1 MSQNTCAEE
10 MLTIAARRS
19 GLAVI
24 HFNNNPN
31 NDHQIPL
38 NTALLIPD
46 ELIVSKDRV
55 MFKKLIDGLDKNQ
68 SYILRTGTNSG
79 AGHWSLLQ
87 FLPNQGW
94 QLYSTSTNNRMLT
107 TQDNTLIE
115 DGVYSLLGNPKGT
128 AKWGAEMDEYAIHI
142 WAATPRRVIDCTN
155 FVCGFRSSP
164 SPDAY
169 ECEDAGT
176 QLMEACG
183 GHFVKDHPYVNITRP
198 FAAPPAFTMEKF
210 SDDLD
215 MAFFILQQPDGAAFA
230 LTMIEESLKS
240 LANRADGEAVI
251 RGRIGPQ
258 FEAANDDKT
267 ILNAL
272 DSIKRMC
279 QLPITAQAPI
289 SKETTLEE
297 LDSLLDELFHPD
309 NRHQSKT
316 VSEIVIACL
325 MNMREPR
332 EGAELILKRIEPYIG
347 AAEAEHAEY
356 KATLEEIQEM
366 VQSINSFRP
375 R

>member
-10 MLTIAARRS
+10 MLTIAARTS

-38 NTALLIPD
+38 NAALLIPD
-46 ELIVSKDRV
+46 ELFVSKDRV

-68 SYILRTGTNSG
+68 SYILWTGKNSG

-94 QLYSTSTNNRMLT
+94 QLYSTSTNNSMLT
-107 TQDNTLIE
+107 TQDNTLKE
-115 DGVYSLLGNPKGT
+115 DGVYSLLGNPNGT

-155 FVCGFRSSP
+155 FVCGFRSLS

-169 ECEDAGT
+169 ECEDAGRK
-176 QLMEACG
+176 LMEDCG
-183 GHFVKDHPYVNITRP
+183 GHFVKDHPYVNIARP

-210 SDDLD
+210 SNELD
-215 MAFFILQQPDGAAFA
+215 TAFFILQQPSGAALA

-251 RGRIGPQ
+251 RGRIGRQ
-258 FEAANDDKT
+258 FEVANGDQT
-267 ILNAL
+267 FLSAL

-279 QLPITAQAPI
+279 KLPITAQAPI
-289 SKETTLEE
+289 SNETTLRE
-297 LDSLLDELFHPD
+297 LGDLLDVLFHPD

-316 VSEIVIACL
+316 VSQMVIECL
-325 MNMREPR
+325 MNMREPS
-332 EGAELILKRIEPYIG
+332 EGAELILKRIEPNID

-356 KATLEEIQEM
+356 KATLKEIQDM
-366 VQSINSFRP
+366 VQSIQVFRP